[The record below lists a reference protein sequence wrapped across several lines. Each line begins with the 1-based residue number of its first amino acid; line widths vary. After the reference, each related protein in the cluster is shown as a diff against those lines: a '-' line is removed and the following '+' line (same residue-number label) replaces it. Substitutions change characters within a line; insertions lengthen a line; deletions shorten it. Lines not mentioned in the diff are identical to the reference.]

1 MEGQPKRAGLLRL
14 VARGEATTR
23 AELARAM
30 GQSPS
35 TTAGYVESLL
45 HRGLLEE
52 DGTGSS
58 TGGRPPRVLK
68 ISAVGGTVIG
78 LDLGERHMQA
88 RASDLAGRPLES
100 TSAPINLAE
109 GPEVV
114 ASRVAEVTS
123 KLACLLPGPVL
134 AVGIALPGPVAQP
147 TGIIT
152 SPSRIPGWDRVH
164 ANELFSVTSGIATK
178 ADNDANLLALGEYHT
193 VSQPPSSMIAVKIA
207 RGIGCGVMS
216 NHQLLRGQSGAAGD
230 ISHSRAPSSTELC
243 DCGKRGCLEAVASG
257 AALVRR
263 AQARGEAIDDPA
275 ELVALAIAGSREAQS
290 DLRTAGRAIG
300 EALARFVDFFNPAKL
315 TLGGVMS
322 SYGPLTASL
331 RTAIHENALP
341 LATEHLQ
348 ISTTVLGPEAIAF
361 GATHLAIDSAL
372 AQLQA
377 ET

>member
-1 MEGQPKRAGLLRL
+1 
-14 VARGEATTR
+14 
-23 AELARAM
+23 M
-30 GQSPS
+30 GS
-35 TTAGYVESLL
+35 
-45 HRGLLEE
+45 
-52 DGTGSS
+52 
-58 TGGRPPRVLK
+58 
-68 ISAVGGTVIG
+68 
-78 LDLGERHMQA
+78 
-88 RASDLAGRPLES
+88 
-100 TSAPINLAE
+100 
-109 GPEVV
+109 
-114 ASRVAEVTS
+114 
-123 KLACLLPGPVL
+123 
-134 AVGIALPGPVAQP
+134 
-147 TGIIT
+147 
-152 SPSRIPGWDRVH
+152 
-164 ANELFSVTSGIATK
+164 
-178 ADNDANLLALGEYHT
+178 
-193 VSQPPSSMIAVKIA
+193 
-207 RGIGCGVMS
+207 
-216 NHQLLRGQSGAAGD
+216 AAGM
-230 ISHSRAPSSTELC
+230 SR
-243 DCGKRGCLEAVASG
+243 ASG